1 VFQTTTPLNDAGTLT
16 FTMIHA
22 LGTSHNIQK
31 FRLSATAD
39 ANPDATGSFNWTI
52 LDPRLVFLDNSSTY
66 SIDANSIVT
75 VFGAA
80 DVDRYT
86 IMAPN
91 SLQGITGFRLEVFTG
106 GNGNLGFAANGN
118 FVLNEF
124 VVEASPITIPE
135 PGTFAML
142 LVGLIGL
149 KLFRR
154 R

>member
-1 VFQTTTPLNDAGTLT
+1 
-16 FTMIHA
+16 
-22 LGTSHNIQK
+22 
-31 FRLSATAD
+31 
-39 ANPDATGSFNWTI
+39 
-52 LDPRLVFLDNSSTY
+52 
-66 SIDANSIVT
+66 
-75 VFGAA
+75 
-80 DVDRYT
+80 
-86 IMAPN
+86 
-91 SLQGITGFRLEVFTG
+91 
-106 GNGNLGFAANGN
+106 LGFAANGN